1 MFNQNFGASKS
12 HNLHKLNVS
21 CNLRKMKK
29 KDNIRTSFTTASAHS
44 TENQQWTKY
53 KTNGGHGF
61 SAEDANALT
70 DILKGKKVE
79 KIGLFN
85 EKNGADRVVNG
96 QLIQTKY
103 YNSAKG
109 SVESSFDISTGKYK
123 YSNQKLEVP
132 SDQYD
137 KALEIMS
144 EKIKEGKVEGY
155 KNPSDSKKIIKK
167 GSVSYKQARNIA
179 KAGNID
185 SILFDIKSQCIISA
199 YAFGIS
205 FGIQYANCKW
215 NGMSN
220 IEAFKISSASAL
232 KSGGFVLASGVLTQ
246 QFLRTT
252 VGRSFAAFSTTI
264 SRRAVNTIYQ
274 TGVGK
279 NFIHKTT
286 SALLGKSISGAAA
299 KSSATK
305 LLRTNAVTAV
315 VTTTIITIPDF
326 YKAMFS
332 DKISWN
338 QFSKNLAVNIG
349 GVGGG
354 IGGAIGGATI
364 GTPGGPIG
372 VTVGGIIGGILG
384 GLGISVGVKKIA
396 DLISDDDSK
405 KMFEIIK
412 NSIAQLAFDYMI
424 SETEFDKIEIQNVIK
439 KIVTQKWLQ
448 NMYKAG
454 VKNTKG
460 SFNFASQQFEKFF
473 KEEVEKREKIKLP
486 NENVAL
492 EFLKNY
498 S

>member
-1 MFNQNFGASKS
+1 
-12 HNLHKLNVS
+12 
-21 CNLRKMKK
+21 MKK
-29 KDNIRTSFTTASAHS
+29 KDNIKTSFTTASAHS

-53 KTNGGHGF
+53 KTNTGHGF

-70 DILKGKKVE
+70 DILKGKDVE
-79 KIGLFN
+79 KVGLSN
-85 EKNGADRVVNG
+85 EKNGADRIVNG

-109 SVESSFDISTGKYK
+109 SVNSSFDINTGKYK

-137 KALEIMS
+137 EALKIMA

-155 KNPSDSKKIIKK
+155 TNPSEAKNIIKK

-185 SILFDIKSQCIISA
+185 SILFDVKSQCVISA

-220 IEAFKISSASAL
+220 LEAFKISTASAL

-252 VGRSFAAFSTTI
+252 LGRSFAAFSTTI

-274 TGVGK
+274 TNVGK
-279 NFIHKTT
+279 NVIHKTT

-299 KSSATK
+299 KNSATK

-338 QFSKNLAVNIG
+338 QFSKNLAVNVG

-364 GTPGGPIG
+364 GAPGGPIG
-372 VTVGGIIGGILG
+372 VAAGGIIGGILG
-384 GLGISVGVKKIA
+384 GLGVSVGVKKIA

-405 KMFEIIK
+405 KMFEILK
-412 NSIAQLAFDYMI
+412 NSISQLSFDYMI
-424 SETEFDKIEIQNVIK
+424 TETEFDKIEIQNIIK
-439 KIVTQKWLQ
+439 KVVTQKWLQ

-454 VKNTKG
+454 VKEKKG
-460 SFNFASQQFEKFF
+460 SYNFSYQQFEKYF
-473 KEEVEKREKIKLP
+473 KEQIKKREKIKLP
-486 NENVAL
+486 NENEAI
-492 EFLKNY
+492 EFIKNY